1 MRYIVAAL
9 IAIGLVILFII
20 LLFRAIFGGGGEN
33 SPAERRVNLADYEN
47 TGVIMR
53 MVNEGP
59 INADELHRQ
68 VYIEV
73 GRDGNKIQLVHGYQ
87 GNVVRQEQV
96 NSNSS
101 AYGSFLRA
109 IDLLGY
115 NNGNRSKNEAVTDY
129 RGHCPFGNRY
139 IFQIMDGNDVKQQF
153 WSTSCGN
160 EGSFRGQAD
169 QIVQLFQAQI
179 PGYDDL
185 TQDLG
190 IN

>member
-1 MRYIVAAL
+1 MRYIVSFL
-9 IAIGLVILFII
+9 IAIGLIILFVIL
-20 LLFRAIFGGGGEN
+20 LLRAIFGGGSE
-33 SPAERRVNLADYEN
+33 SPAERHINLADYEN

-53 MVNEGP
+53 LMTEGP

-73 GRDGNKIQLVHGYQ
+73 GRDSNEIQIVHGYQ
-87 GNVVRQEQV
+87 GNVIRQERV

-115 NNGNRSKNEAVTDY
+115 TNGNPSKALADY

-139 IFQIMDGNDVKQQF
+139 IFQIVDGDDVKQQF

-160 EGSFRGQAD
+160 EGSFRGQTD
-169 QIVQLFQAQI
+169 EIVQLFQAQI
-179 PGYDDL
+179 PLYSDI
-185 TQDLG
+185 TQDVGLD
-190 IN
+190 

>member
-9 IAIGLVILFII
+9 IAIGLIILFII
-20 LLFRAIFGGGGEN
+20 LLLRAIFGGGGGEA
-33 SPAERRVNLADYEN
+33 PAERRINLADYEKTN
-47 TGVIMR
+47 VIMR
-53 MVNEGP
+53 MVTEGP
-59 INADELHRQ
+59 INANELHRQ

-73 GRDGNKIQLVHGYQ
+73 GKDSNKIQLVHGYQ
-87 GNVVRQEQV
+87 GEVVGQDQV

-115 NNGNRSKNEAVTDY
+115 SNGNRSEAVADY

-160 EGSFRGQAD
+160 EGSFRGQTD
-169 QIVQLFQAQI
+169 QIVQLFMAQI
-179 PGYDDL
+179 PKYDEL
-185 TQDLG
+185 TEGLG
-190 IN
+190 LN

>member
-1 MRYIVAAL
+1 MRYIVSFL
-9 IAIGLVILFII
+9 IAIGLIVLFVIL
-20 LLFRAIFGGGGEN
+20 LLRAIFGGGGEA
-33 SPAERRVNLADYEN
+33 PTERRVNLADYEN

-53 MVNEGP
+53 LMTEGP

-73 GRDGNKIQLVHGYQ
+73 GRDNNNIQIVHGYQ
-87 GNVVRQEQV
+87 GNVVRQERV

-115 NNGNRSKNEAVTDY
+115 TNGNTSKALADY

-139 IFQIMDGNDVKQQF
+139 IFQIVDGDDVKQQF

-160 EGSFRGQAD
+160 EGSFNGQAD

-179 PGYDDL
+179 PAYNDL

-190 IN
+190 LD